1 MYLPRLSRASVSGQP
16 MSGSVLFAKD
26 ELARR
31 VDSVALHYTPEPRR
45 APAAAAAAAA
55 AAAVAVAAAAA
66 PRGKPADYKDALK
79 DFSTTWLAKLGMH
92 YFMNISP
99 VTGLPIFDGEG
110 SRSCLSC
117 TVIMMSLSG

>member
-45 APAAAAAAAA
+45 APA
-55 AAAVAVAAAAA
+55 AAAAA